1 MDNTTE
7 VVEQSAPT
15 ELDPVANLDEANP
28 DQATA
33 AEGAGDQPQEQ
44 AEQQEAKPPKTF
56 SQEEVDALIQ
66 KRLVKEARRSERVMA
81 QKLAEIQGQ
90 QKPVTPEPKRE
101 DFANDEAHQR
111 AQLDHVIRTKAEE
124 IAAQRVNETL
134 AKQQQQTAVQK
145 FWERA
150 DDVADRFPDFQS
162 AVSDPTLP
170 LTQSM
175 ADFAFESEVGPELVY
190 HLSKNRGKA
199 SSIAQ
204 MGPMQAARALMT
216 LESELKAKPKAQP
229 SRAPDPINPVGNRGS
244 ASRSSMPS
252 DEDDVDTWRRKE
264 TERMR
269 RAGLIR

>member
-124 IAAQRVNETL
+124 IAA
-134 AKQQQQTAVQK
+134 QK